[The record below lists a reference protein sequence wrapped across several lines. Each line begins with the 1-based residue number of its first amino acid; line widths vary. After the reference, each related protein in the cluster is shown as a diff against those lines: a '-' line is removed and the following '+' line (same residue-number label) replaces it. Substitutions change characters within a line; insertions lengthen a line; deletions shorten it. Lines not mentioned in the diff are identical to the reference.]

1 QGRIPLLAEEGWRAA
16 PGWSVRLK
24 RFAGLTTPSAPSLRS
39 AHPPLLCEEGNT
51 RLELH
56 PLSRAGMAETQI
68 FAVKCKPANGIRAAA
83 VNFVADD
90 REALLGEMNT
100 DLMLAPGF
108 QLHANQARFR
118 TAFHNLQLI
127 AGMLT
132 RSFLR
137 G

>member
-1 QGRIPLLAEEGWRAA
+1 MSQPRHRGRSWTA
-16 PGWSVRLK
+16 PTVLQQRVEH
-24 RFAGLTTPSAPSLRS
+24 LRV
-39 AHPPLLCEEGNT
+39 P
-51 RLELH
+51 RLELDA
-56 PLSRAGMAETQI
+56 LSRAGMAKTEI

-118 TAFHNLQLI
+118 TAFHNVHMSD
-127 AGMLT
+127 GKLT
-132 RSFLR
+132 CSFLP